1 MKVLLDTNVWRYLA
15 DSGRQSLLNSE
26 AKRGGYEITI
36 CPAIVN
42 ETLRIGDAGLRRKV
56 IELQTRRC
64 WHRLMPDSYLEFED
78 MKREIQRAHPDWL
91 LSNPDNSAFR
101 KLSYNWSRAT
111 GGWWSYVREN
121 VDISASRLRPRDDLV
136 INQVR
141 DQSRQMREAVLQ
153 AKKPMV
159 GNWLSNLEGSWDIAG
174 TTVRFEGWRV
184 YACIIWRNMFLSDVT
199 TRQWMGC
206 YIDIDRM
213 LHGNPSDFFNFWHY
227 ETTAVALP
235 REWLRFAVYAMQADR
250 KVTDG
255 NPLDATIGVHL
266 MDVDLVTSADR
277 NFISMIR
284 RCHDEAPF
292 VSADGLLLR
301 AGSDGIEDLFQ
312 FLSGGIQARMP
323 N

>member
-26 AKRGGYEITI
+26 AKRGGYEIAI

-56 IELQTRRC
+56 VELQTRRC

-78 MKREIQRAHPDWL
+78 MKREIQRTHPDWML
-91 LSNPDNSAFR
+91 PNPDKSAFR

-121 VDISASRLRPRDDLV
+121 VDISASRLRPRDDLI
-136 INQVR
+136 INLAR
-141 DQSRQMREAVLQ
+141 DQSREMRDAVLKSQ
-153 AKKPMV
+153 KPMV
-159 GNWLSNLEGSWDIAG
+159 GNWLSNLEGSWDVDGA
-174 TTVRFEGWRV
+174 TMRFAGWRV
-184 YACIIWRNMFLSDVT
+184 YAYTIWRNMFLSDVT

-206 YIDIDRM
+206 HIDIDRM
-213 LHGNPSDFFNFWHY
+213 LHGKPSDFFNFWHH
-227 ETTAVALP
+227 EATAIALP
-235 REWLRFAVYAMQADR
+235 REWLRAAVYAMQADR

-266 MDVDLVTSADR
+266 VDVDLVVSADR
-277 NFISMIR
+277 NFVSMIK
-284 RCHDEAPF
+284 RCHEEAPF
-292 VSADGLLLR
+292 VTAD
-301 AGSDGIEDLFQ
+301 A
-312 FLSGGIQARMP
+312 FLISGGDAGINQLFELLSEGTKAKVSH
-323 N
+323 